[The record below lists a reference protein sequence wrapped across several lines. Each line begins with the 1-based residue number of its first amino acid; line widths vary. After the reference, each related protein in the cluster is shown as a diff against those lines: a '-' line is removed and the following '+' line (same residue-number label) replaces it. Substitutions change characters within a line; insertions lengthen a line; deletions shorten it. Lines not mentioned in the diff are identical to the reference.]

1 MRLRYGVFFLLCL
14 LMMSLLAACQLDLP
28 PVTQGKTIP
37 LDAPFTLHANE
48 SIEIADEAAMIRLEP
63 WADDKRCPL
72 DLECAEAGPV
82 RVQVTLWRKGHPTAY
97 PVFVAHTDQTGAV
110 RTDAPGSDL
119 TAKVGPY
126 RITLMAV
133 TPYPSATTPP
143 PLQTYAA
150 TLVVSKDPAANPDTD
165 ADMHVLTDHPFTLA
179 PGEQVIL
186 TGAPITLTVEA
197 VTDGR
202 CADAAGCDAPQGG
215 VVQVELG
222 WRKENAAPQT
232 ITLTAHTDETGAV
245 APSVGMARPFRLFD
259 GVGFRLMRVTPTPTE
274 GAAIAPA
281 DYRVTLMLEA
291 GPRMSTGVDYAE
303 PGQAFELGVGYTAV
317 IGQDVLRV
325 RFDEVVTD
333 SRCPRLAV
341 CVWAGDVQ
349 LAITVASAAQRP
361 TSYVIG
367 GSTDSNGFLL
377 DAAEIAHA
385 GFVVRLV
392 QVTPYPEQPGAAP
405 APDAY
410 VATFVVAAPDWLPTP
425 FPTATAP
432 AVTLDAARLPL
443 LCINDFALV
452 RIAAGA
458 NDGPVIQFTD
468 PLPQDA
474 ATDYGQAHAL
484 CNKTFG
490 AEWVQAGPGDVE
502 RFAQFLPAGEAF
514 WVWDGMAGSL
524 VRY

>member
-1 MRLRYGVFFLLCL
+1 
-14 LMMSLLAACQLDLP
+14 
-28 PVTQGKTIP
+28 
-37 LDAPFTLHANE
+37 
-48 SIEIADEAAMIRLEP
+48 
-63 WADDKRCPL
+63 
-72 DLECAEAGPV
+72 
-82 RVQVTLWRKGHPTAY
+82 
-97 PVFVAHTDQTGAV
+97 
-110 RTDAPGSDL
+110 
-119 TAKVGPY
+119 
-126 RITLMAV
+126 
-133 TPYPSATTPP
+133 
-143 PLQTYAA
+143 
-150 TLVVSKDPAANPDTD
+150 
-165 ADMHVLTDHPFTLA
+165 
-179 PGEQVIL
+179 
-186 TGAPITLTVEA
+186 
-197 VTDGR
+197 
-202 CADAAGCDAPQGG
+202 
-215 VVQVELG
+215 
-222 WRKENAAPQT
+222 
-232 ITLTAHTDETGAV
+232 
-245 APSVGMARPFRLFD
+245 
-259 GVGFRLMRVTPTPTE
+259 
-274 GAAIAPA
+274 
-281 DYRVTLMLEA
+281 
-291 GPRMSTGVDYAE
+291 MSTGVDYAE

-333 SRCPRLAV
+333 SRCPRLAA